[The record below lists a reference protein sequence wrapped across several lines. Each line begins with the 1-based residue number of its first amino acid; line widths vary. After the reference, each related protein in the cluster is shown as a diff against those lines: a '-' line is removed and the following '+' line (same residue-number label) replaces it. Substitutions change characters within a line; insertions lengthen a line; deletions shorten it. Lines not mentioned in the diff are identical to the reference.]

1 MGLDMYLN
9 KKTYVKKWAHTP
21 EENVYKVSV
30 DREKGH
36 VIKSERVTFIEEE
49 LMYWR
54 KANHIHKFFV
64 DRCGGGDDN
73 CREMYVSDEIILEL
87 IEDLK
92 KVVESNIAVS
102 FDVAEETLPTTDG
115 FFFGSTHYDNYYFE
129 ECERT
134 LKELQQLVD
143 GDLFEGGDL
152 YYQASW

>member
-9 KKTYVKKWAHTP
+9 KKTYVKKWNHTP
-21 EENVYKVSV
+21 NESIYHVSV

-36 VIKSERVTFIEEE
+36 AIKSERVTFIEEE

-54 KANHIHKFFV
+54 KANHIHHFFI

-73 CREMYVSDEIILEL
+73 CREMYVSEEIILEL

-102 FDVAEETLPTTDG
+102 FDVAKETLPTTAG
-115 FFFGSTHYDNYYFE
+115 FFFGSTNYDNYYFE

-134 LKELQQLVD
+134 LEELQRLVD
-143 GDLFEGGDL
+143 EDLFEGGDL